1 MVNLVSPVVRSG
13 FVPFSFTEDR
23 FRQPQPVQAILDGF
37 EYPGEVVVAPNW
49 QCEFGEPLSRIPM
62 FWLVLLQTKEGPSV
76 RVIADRR
83 RCERVISPQM
93 ILD

>member
-1 MVNLVSPVVRSG
+1 M
-13 FVPFSFTEDR
+13 PFSFTEDQ

-49 QCEFGEPLSRIPM
+49 QSEFGVPLSGIPM
-62 FWLVLLQTKEGPSV
+62 FWLVLLQTREGPSV

-83 RCERVISPQM
+83 ICERVISPQM